1 MRLWYNANR
10 VSVIVQSTG
19 LLQKPYRYNSPGALA
34 FAKLIKNKPAVF
46 GLMVILIAIM
56 IAILGANIRKDNSLM
71 ANEMLL
77 PIAAQKPGFKV
88 SMLKV
93 SKGKDIEHA
102 GFFKQLF
109 FGGAENPNRYIP
121 ISKYRIKGDEI
132 YYTEYSG
139 DEENPLP
146 ETKIKLVQVAFGAD
160 AISNSIN
167 HDKMSIVAP
176 DGKKTVML
184 RDQLIE
190 MIKKNYIST
199 ETYWL
204 GTDKYGRDLM
214 SRILAGTIISLSV
227 GLIAVFI
234 SLLVGIFMGAVA
246 GYFGGSIDAAITWL
260 INVIWSIPTL
270 LLVISITLILG
281 KGFSQIFIAVGLTM
295 WVEVARITRGQ
306 FLSLREK
313 EFVEAAKALG
323 YRPFRIIFKH
333 ILPNAWSPLIVI
345 SAGNFANA
353 ILIEAG
359 LSFLG
364 VGAQPPMPSW
374 GNMIKEHYSY
384 IVLDKAYL
392 ALAPGCAI
400 MLLVLAFTLLGN
412 GLRDAL
418 DTRSVN

>member
-1 MRLWYNANR
+1 MLK
-10 VSVIVQSTG
+10 S
-19 LLQKPYRYNSPGALA
+19 KSPGALA
-34 FAKLIKNKPAVF
+34 FAKLIKNKPAIF
-46 GLMVILIAIM
+46 GLVVILLAVLV
-56 IAILGANIRKDNSLM
+56 AILGANIRKDKTLM

-88 SMLKV
+88 TMLKIN
-93 SKGKDIEHA
+93 KGKAIQTANFIE
-102 GFFKQLF
+102 QLF
-109 FGGAENPNRYIP
+109 FGGAQNPYKYIP
-121 ISKYRIKGDEI
+121 INKYRFNGDEI
-132 YYTEYSG
+132 FYNEYSG
-139 DEENPLP
+139 QGEQLLP
-146 ETKIKLVQVAFGAD
+146 ELKIKMVQAAFG
-160 AISNSIN
+160 ISASVYNSNNQTITYTN
-167 HDKMSIVAP
+167 KNGIQQSISRKAL
-176 DGKKTVML
+176 KKI
-184 RDQLIE
+184 IE
-190 MIKKNYIST
+190 NTNIST
-199 ETYWL
+199 EKYVL
-204 GTDKYGRDLM
+204 GTDKYGRDLL
-214 SRILAGTIISLSV
+214 SRIFAGTIISLSV

-246 GYFGGSIDAAITWL
+246 GYYGGKTDAIITWF

-270 LLVISITLILG
+270 LLVISITLLLG

-313 EFVEAAKALG
+313 EFVEAARALG
-323 YRPFRIIFKH
+323 YKPFRIIFKH

-345 SAGNFANA
+345 SASNFANA

-374 GNMIKEHYSY
+374 GNMIKEHYGY

>member
-1 MRLWYNANR
+1 MIK
-10 VSVIVQSTG
+10 S
-19 LLQKPYRYNSPGALA
+19 KSPGALA

-46 GLMVILIAIM
+46 GLFVIMLAILV
-56 IAILGANIRKDNSLM
+56 AILGANIRKDKTAM

-88 SMLKV
+88 TMLMIN
-93 SKGKDIEHA
+93 KGNTIEA
-102 GFFKQLF
+102 SNFFNQLF
-109 FGGAENPNRYIP
+109 FGGNENPNKYIP
-121 ISKYRIKGDEI
+121 ISKYRFKDDEI
-132 YYTEYSG
+132 YFNEYSG
-139 DEENPLP
+139 DDENPLP
-146 ETKIKLVQVAFGAD
+146 EQKIKMVQVLYGVSLSKYERNEKLIVYLD
-160 AISNSIN
+160 QSGKEQAISSNALGEI
-167 HDKMSIVAP
+167 
-176 DGKKTVML
+176 
-184 RDQLIE
+184 
-190 MIKKNYIST
+190 IKKSHIKN
-199 ETYWL
+199 EKYWL
-204 GTDKYGRDLM
+204 GTDKYGRDLL
-214 SRILAGTIISLSV
+214 SRIFAGTIISLSV

-234 SLLVGIFMGAVA
+234 SLLVGIFMGAIA
-246 GYFGGSIDAAITWL
+246 GYYGGSVDGVITWF

-270 LLVISITLILG
+270 LLVISITLLLG

-306 FLSLREK
+306 FMSLREK
-313 EFVEAAKALG
+313 EFVEASRALG
-323 YRPFRIIFKH
+323 YKPFRIIFKH

-345 SAGNFANA
+345 SASNFANA

-374 GNMIKEHYSY
+374 GNMIKEHYGY

>member
-1 MRLWYNANR
+1 
-10 VSVIVQSTG
+10 
-19 LLQKPYRYNSPGALA
+19 LLKSKSPGALA

-46 GLMVILIAIM
+46 GLVVILLAILV
-56 IAILGANIRKDNSLM
+56 AILGANIRKDKTLM

-88 SMLKV
+88 KMLKV
-93 SKGKDIEHA
+93 NKGKEIESA
-102 GFFKQLF
+102 NFFEHLF
-109 FGGAENPNRYIP
+109 FGGTENPYKYIP
-121 ISKYRIKGDEI
+121 ISKFRFKDDELI
-132 YYTEYSG
+132 YNEFSG
-139 DEENPLP
+139 DSENPLP
-146 ETKIKLVQVAFGAD
+146 ELKIKMVQVVYGVD
-160 AISNSIN
+160 NSI
-167 HDKMSIVAP
+167 HDAKNQQISFTDSEAHKQIISRLA
-176 DGKKTVML
+176 L
-184 RDQLIE
+184 EELIQ
-190 MIKKNYIST
+190 KNNIST
-199 ETYWL
+199 EKYIL
-204 GTDKYGRDLM
+204 GTDKYGRDLL
-214 SRILAGTIISLSV
+214 SRIFAGTIISLSV

-246 GYFGGSIDAAITWL
+246 GYYGGKVDAIITWF

-270 LLVISITLILG
+270 LLVISITLLLG

-313 EFVEAAKALG
+313 EFVEAARALG
-323 YRPFRIIFKH
+323 FKPFRIIFKH

-345 SAGNFANA
+345 SASNFANA

-374 GNMIKEHYSY
+374 GNMIKEHYGY

>member
-1 MRLWYNANR
+1 MLK
-10 VSVIVQSTG
+10 S
-19 LLQKPYRYNSPGALA
+19 KSPGALA
-34 FAKLIKNKPAVF
+34 FAKLIKNKPAIF
-46 GLMVILIAIM
+46 GLVVILLAVLV
-56 IAILGANIRKDNSLM
+56 AILGANIRKDKTLM

-88 SMLKV
+88 TMLKIN
-93 SKGKDIEHA
+93 KGKAIETA
-102 GFFKQLF
+102 NFIEQLF
-109 FGGAENPNRYIP
+109 FGGAQNPYKYIP
-121 ISKYRIKGDEI
+121 INKYRFNGDEI
-132 YYTEYSG
+132 FYNEYSG
-139 DEENPLP
+139 QGEQLLP
-146 ETKIKLVQVAFGAD
+146 ELKIKMVQAAFG
-160 AISNSIN
+160 ISASVYNSNNQTITYTN
-167 HDKMSIVAP
+167 KNGIQQSISQQTL
-176 DGKKTVML
+176 KKI
-184 RDQLIE
+184 IE
-190 MIKKNYIST
+190 NTNIST
-199 ETYWL
+199 EKYVL
-204 GTDKYGRDLM
+204 GTDKYGRDLL
-214 SRILAGTIISLSV
+214 SRIFAGTIISLSV

-246 GYFGGSIDAAITWL
+246 GYYGGKTDAIITWF

-270 LLVISITLILG
+270 LLVISITLLLG

-313 EFVEAAKALG
+313 EFVEAARALG
-323 YRPFRIIFKH
+323 YKPFRIIFKH

-345 SAGNFANA
+345 SASNFANA

-374 GNMIKEHYSY
+374 GNMIKEHYGY

>member
-1 MRLWYNANR
+1 
-10 VSVIVQSTG
+10 
-19 LLQKPYRYNSPGALA
+19 LLKSKSPGALA

-46 GLMVILIAIM
+46 GLVVILLAILV
-56 IAILGANIRKDNSLM
+56 AILGANIRKDKTLM

-88 SMLKV
+88 TMLKV
-93 SKGKDIEHA
+93 NKGKEIESA
-102 GFFKQLF
+102 NFFEHLF
-109 FGGAENPNRYIP
+109 FGGTENPYKYIP
-121 ISKYRIKGDEI
+121 ISKFRFKDDELI
-132 YYTEYSG
+132 YNEYSG
-139 DEENPLP
+139 DSENTLP
-146 ETKIKLVQVAFGAD
+146 ELKIKMVQVVYGVD
-160 AISNSIN
+160 NSI
-167 HDKMSIVAP
+167 HDAKNQQISFTDSEAHKQIISRLA
-176 DGKKTVML
+176 L
-184 RDQLIE
+184 EELIQ
-190 MIKKNYIST
+190 KNNIST
-199 ETYWL
+199 EKYVL
-204 GTDKYGRDLM
+204 GTDKYGRDLL
-214 SRILAGTIISLSV
+214 SRIFAGTIISLSV

-246 GYFGGSIDAAITWL
+246 GYYGGKVDAIITWF

-270 LLVISITLILG
+270 LLVISITLLLG

-313 EFVEAAKALG
+313 EFVEAARALG
-323 YRPFRIIFKH
+323 FKPFRIIFKH

-345 SAGNFANA
+345 SASNFANA

-374 GNMIKEHYSY
+374 GNMIKEHYGY

>member
-1 MRLWYNANR
+1 
-10 VSVIVQSTG
+10 
-19 LLQKPYRYNSPGALA
+19 LLKSKSPGALA

-46 GLMVILIAIM
+46 GLVVILLAILV
-56 IAILGANIRKDNSLM
+56 AILGANIRKDKTLM

-88 SMLKV
+88 KMLKV
-93 SKGKDIEHA
+93 NKGKEIESA
-102 GFFKQLF
+102 NFFEHLF
-109 FGGAENPNRYIP
+109 FGGTENPYKYIP
-121 ISKYRIKGDEI
+121 ISKFRFKDDELI
-132 YYTEYSG
+132 YNEYSG
-139 DEENPLP
+139 DSENTLP
-146 ETKIKLVQVAFGAD
+146 ELKIKMVQVVYGVD
-160 AISNSIN
+160 NSI
-167 HDKMSIVAP
+167 HDAKNQQISFTDREGHKQIISRLA
-176 DGKKTVML
+176 L
-184 RDQLIE
+184 EELIQ
-190 MIKKNYIST
+190 KSNIST
-199 ETYWL
+199 EKYVL
-204 GTDKYGRDLM
+204 GTDKYGRDLL
-214 SRILAGTIISLSV
+214 SRIFAGTIISLSV

-246 GYFGGSIDAAITWL
+246 GYYGGKVDAIITWF

-270 LLVISITLILG
+270 LLVISITLLLG

-313 EFVEAAKALG
+313 EFVEAARALG
-323 YRPFRIIFKH
+323 FKPFRIIFKH

-345 SAGNFANA
+345 SASNFANA

-374 GNMIKEHYSY
+374 GNMIKEHYGY

>member
-1 MRLWYNANR
+1 
-10 VSVIVQSTG
+10 
-19 LLQKPYRYNSPGALA
+19 LQKSKSPGALA

-46 GLMVILIAIM
+46 GLGVIILAILV
-56 IAILGANIRKDNSLM
+56 AILGANIRKDKTLM

-88 SMLKV
+88 TMLKV
-93 SKGKDIEHA
+93 YKGKAIERA
-102 GFFKQLF
+102 NFFEQLF
-109 FGGAENPNRYIP
+109 FGGAENPYKYIP
-121 ISKYRIKGDEI
+121 INKYRFNGDNLF
-132 YYTEYSG
+132 YNEYS
-139 DEENPLP
+139 DEGEQLLP
-146 ETKIKLVQVAFGAD
+146 ELNITMVQVAFGINVFEFD
-160 AISNSIN
+160 SNSQMISFVN
-167 HDKMSIVAP
+167 VNGQKQSISQQALEELV
-176 DGKKTVML
+176 
-184 RDQLIE
+184 Q
-190 MIKKNYIST
+190 KNNITNEKYV
-199 ETYWL
+199 L
-204 GTDKYGRDLM
+204 GTDTYGRDLL
-214 SRILAGTIISLSV
+214 SRIFAGTIISLSV

-234 SLLVGIFMGAVA
+234 SLLVGIFMGAIA
-246 GYFGGSIDAAITWL
+246 GYYGGRTDAIITWF

-270 LLVISITLILG
+270 LLVISITLLLG

-313 EFVEAAKALG
+313 EFVEAARALG
-323 YRPFRIIFKH
+323 YKPFRIIFKH

-345 SAGNFANA
+345 SASNFANA

-374 GNMIKEHYSY
+374 GNMIKEHYGY

>member
-1 MRLWYNANR
+1 
-10 VSVIVQSTG
+10 
-19 LLQKPYRYNSPGALA
+19 LLKSKSPGALA

-46 GLMVILIAIM
+46 GLVVILLAILIAV
-56 IAILGANIRKDNSLM
+56 LGAHLRKDKTLM

-88 SMLKV
+88 KMLRVQKPK
-93 SKGKDIEHA
+93 SIYQSGYIDL
-102 GFFKQLF
+102 LF
-109 FGGAENPNRYIP
+109 FGGVENQYKYIP
-121 ISKYRIKGDEI
+121 ISSYNFVGDELI
-132 YYTEYSG
+132 YKEYG
-139 DEENPLP
+139 GEENINLP
-146 ETKIKLVQVAFGAD
+146 ELKIKMGLVAFGSSKVVYNHSTQQINYTNENGQQKS
-160 AISNSIN
+160 ISRKSLIN
-167 HDKMSIVAP
+167 
-176 DGKKTVML
+176 
-184 RDQLIE
+184 LIE
-190 MIKKNYIST
+190 TEHIKVEKYL
-199 ETYWL
+199 L
-204 GTDKYGRDLM
+204 GTDKYGRDLL
-214 SRILAGTIISLSV
+214 SRILAGTLISLSV

-234 SLLVGIFMGAVA
+234 SLLVGVFMGAIA
-246 GYFGGSIDAAITWL
+246 GYYGGKVDAIITWF

-270 LLVISITLILG
+270 LLVISITILLG

-313 EFVEAAKALG
+313 EFVEAARALG
-323 YRPFRIIFKH
+323 YKPFRIIFKH

-345 SAGNFANA
+345 SASNFANA

-374 GNMIKEHYSY
+374 GNMIKEHYGY

>member
-1 MRLWYNANR
+1 
-10 VSVIVQSTG
+10 
-19 LLQKPYRYNSPGALA
+19 LLKSKSPGALA

-46 GLMVILIAIM
+46 GLGVIILAILV
-56 IAILGANIRKDNSLM
+56 AILGANIRKDKTLM

-77 PIAAQKPGFKV
+77 PIAAQKPGFQV
-88 SMLKV
+88 AILKV
-93 SKGKDIEHA
+93 NKGKSNESSH
-102 GFFKQLF
+102 FFTQLL
-109 FGGAENPNRYIP
+109 FGGTENPYKYIP
-121 ISKYRIKGDEI
+121 ISKYRFEG
-132 YYTEYSG
+132 EYIFYEEYGGES
-139 DEENPLP
+139 ENPLP
-146 ETKIKLVQVAFGAD
+146 ELKIKMIKVAYATNISTYDSKNQVITFV
-160 AISNSIN
+160 NN
-167 HDKMSIVAP
+167 N
-176 DGKKTVML
+176 GKKQTIARQAL
-184 RDQLIE
+184 EDI
-190 MIKKNYIST
+190 IKKLNISS
-199 ETYWL
+199 EKYWL
-204 GTDKYGRDLM
+204 GTDKYGRDLL
-214 SRILAGTIISLSV
+214 SRIFAGTIISLSV

-246 GYFGGSIDAAITWL
+246 GYYGGRIDAIITWF

-270 LLVISITLILG
+270 LLVISITLLLG

-313 EFVEAAKALG
+313 EFVEAARALG
-323 YRPFRIIFKH
+323 YKPFRIIFKH

-345 SAGNFANA
+345 SASNFANA

-374 GNMIKEHYSY
+374 GNMIKEHYGY

-392 ALAPGCAI
+392 ALAPGSAI

>member
-1 MRLWYNANR
+1 MLN
-10 VSVIVQSTG
+10 S
-19 LLQKPYRYNSPGALA
+19 KSPGALA
-34 FAKLIKNKPAVF
+34 LAKLIKNKPAVF
-46 GLMVILIAIM
+46 GLVVILLAVLV
-56 IAILGANIRKDNSLM
+56 AILGANIRKDKTLM

-88 SMLKV
+88 TMLKIN
-93 SKGKDIEHA
+93 KGKAIESTN
-102 GFFKQLF
+102 FFEQLF
-109 FGGAENPNRYIP
+109 FGGAENPYKYIP
-121 ISKYRIKGDEI
+121 INKYRLHGDTLF
-132 YYTEYSG
+132 YNEYSG
-139 DEENPLP
+139 EGEQLLP
-146 ETKIKLVQVAFGAD
+146 ELNIKMVQVAFGSSTSSVYD
-160 AISNSIN
+160 SNN
-167 HDKMSIVAP
+167 
-176 DGKKTVML
+176 
-184 RDQLIE
+184 QLISY
-190 MIKKNYIST
+190 IDKNGHQQRISRQALEKIIENT
-199 ETYWL
+199 NISAEKYLL
-204 GTDKYGRDLM
+204 GTDKYGRDLL

-246 GYFGGSIDAAITWL
+246 GYYGGRTDAIITWF

-270 LLVISITLILG
+270 LLVISITLLLG

-313 EFVEAAKALG
+313 EFVEAARALG
-323 YRPFRIIFKH
+323 YKPFRIIFKH

-345 SAGNFANA
+345 SASNFANA

-374 GNMIKEHYSY
+374 GNMIKEHYGY

>member
-1 MRLWYNANR
+1 MLK
-10 VSVIVQSTG
+10 S
-19 LLQKPYRYNSPGALA
+19 KSPGALA
-34 FAKLIKNKPAVF
+34 FTKLLKNKPAVF
-46 GLMVILIAIM
+46 GLVVILLAILT
-56 IAILGANIRKDNSLM
+56 AILGANIRKDKTLM

-77 PIAAQKPGFKV
+77 PIAAQKPGFEVK
-88 SMLKV
+88 MLKV
-93 SKGKDIEHA
+93 LNGKTINQKN
-102 GFFKQLF
+102 FFNLLF
-109 FGGAENPNRYIP
+109 FGGRENLYKYIP
-121 ISKYRIKGDEI
+121 ISKYRFVGDEI
-132 YYTEYSG
+132 LYNDYSG
-139 DEENPLP
+139 DPKNLMPEQKMKMVTAVYAIAKSNYDEKSKEISFIYENGKNKSIRQQ
-146 ETKIKLVQVAFGAD
+146 EIIKI
-160 AISNSIN
+160 IESN
-167 HDKMSIVAP
+167 
-176 DGKKTVML
+176 
-184 RDQLIE
+184 IE
-190 MIKKNYIST
+190 T
-199 ETYWL
+199 ETYFL
-204 GTDKYGRDLM
+204 GTDKYGRDLL
-214 SRILAGTIISLSV
+214 SRLLAGTIISLSV

-234 SLLVGIFMGAVA
+234 SLLVGVFMGAVA
-246 GYFGGSIDAAITWL
+246 GYYGGRVDAIITWF

-270 LLVISITLILG
+270 LLVISITLLLG

-313 EFVEAAKALG
+313 EFVEAARALG
-323 YRPFRIIFKH
+323 YKPFRIIFKH

-345 SAGNFANA
+345 SASNFANA

-374 GNMIKEHYSY
+374 GNMIKEHYGY

-418 DTRSVN
+418 DTRSIN

>member
-1 MRLWYNANR
+1 MLK
-10 VSVIVQSTG
+10 S
-19 LLQKPYRYNSPGALA
+19 KSPGTLA
-34 FAKLIKNKPAVF
+34 FTKLLKNKPAVF
-46 GLMVILIAIM
+46 GLVVILLAILT
-56 IAILGANIRKDNSLM
+56 AILGANIRKDKTLM

-77 PIAAQKPGFKV
+77 PIAAQKPGFEVK
-88 SMLKV
+88 MLKV
-93 SKGKDIEHA
+93 LNGKTINEKN
-102 GFFKQLF
+102 FFNLLF
-109 FGGAENPNRYIP
+109 FGGRENLYKYIP
-121 ISKYRIKGDEI
+121 ISKYRFVGDEI
-132 YYTEYSG
+132 LYNDYSG
-139 DEENPLP
+139 DPKNLMPEQKMKMVTAVYAIAKSNYDEKSKEISFIYENGKNKSIRQQ
-146 ETKIKLVQVAFGAD
+146 EIIKI
-160 AISNSIN
+160 IESN
-167 HDKMSIVAP
+167 
-176 DGKKTVML
+176 
-184 RDQLIE
+184 IE
-190 MIKKNYIST
+190 T
-199 ETYWL
+199 ETYFL
-204 GTDKYGRDLM
+204 GTDKYGRDLL
-214 SRILAGTIISLSV
+214 SRLLAGTIISLSV

-234 SLLVGIFMGAVA
+234 SLLVGVFMGAVA
-246 GYFGGSIDAAITWL
+246 GYYGGRVDAIITWF

-270 LLVISITLILG
+270 LLVISITLLLG

-313 EFVEAAKALG
+313 EFVEAARALG
-323 YRPFRIIFKH
+323 YKPFRIIFKH

-345 SAGNFANA
+345 SASNFANA

-374 GNMIKEHYSY
+374 GNMIKEHYGY

-418 DTRSVN
+418 DTRSIN

>member
-1 MRLWYNANR
+1 MFK
-10 VSVIVQSTG
+10 S
-19 LLQKPYRYNSPGALA
+19 KSPGALA

-46 GLMVILIAIM
+46 GLVVILLAILV
-56 IAILGANIRKDNSLM
+56 AILGANIRKDKTLM

-77 PIAAQKPGFKV
+77 PIAAQKPGFEV
-88 SMLKV
+88 IMLKLNRA
-93 SKGKDIEHA
+93 KDVENA
-102 GFFKQLF
+102 SFFEQLF
-109 FGGAENPNRYIP
+109 FGSTENPYKYIP
-121 ISKYRIKGDEI
+121 ISNYRFKGDELF
-132 YYTEYSG
+132 YNEFS
-139 DEENPLP
+139 DDSDNPLP
-146 ETKIKLVQVAFGAD
+146 ELNIKMVHVAYGKDVLVLD
-160 AISNSIN
+160 SKN
-167 HDKMSIVAP
+167 
-176 DGKKTVML
+176 
-184 RDQLIE
+184 QLISFEDKNGHKQSISQQALEE
-190 MIKKNYIST
+190 MIKNTNIST
-199 ETYWL
+199 EKYVL
-204 GTDKYGRDLM
+204 GTDKYGRDLL
-214 SRILAGTIISLSV
+214 SRIFAGTIISLSV

-246 GYFGGSIDAAITWL
+246 GYFGGRVDTIITWF

-270 LLVISITLILG
+270 LLVISITLLLG

-313 EFVEAAKALG
+313 EFVEAARALG
-323 YRPFRIIFKH
+323 YKPFKIIFKH

-345 SAGNFANA
+345 SASNFANA

-374 GNMIKEHYSY
+374 GNMIKEHYGY

>member
-1 MRLWYNANR
+1 MQN
-10 VSVIVQSTG
+10 S
-19 LLQKPYRYNSPGALA
+19 KSPGALA
-34 FAKLIKNKPAVF
+34 FAKLLKNKPAVF
-46 GLMVILIAIM
+46 GLAIILLAM
-56 IAILGANIRKDNSLM
+56 LIAILGANIRKDKTLM

-88 SMLKV
+88 TMLKV
-93 SKGKDIEHA
+93 YKGKNIEAA
-102 GFFKQLF
+102 GFFSQLF
-109 FGGAENPNRYIP
+109 FGGTENSYKYIP
-121 ISKYRIKGDEI
+121 ISEYRFVGDAI
-132 YYTEYSG
+132 LYNEYSG
-139 DEENPLP
+139 DTATLLP
-146 ETKIKLVQVAFGAD
+146 ELKIKMVNVVF
-160 AISNSIN
+160 AIASSSYDEKTQSISYTN
-167 HDKMSIVAP
+167 ETAQIKSISQKEIIAI
-176 DGKKTVML
+176 
-184 RDQLIE
+184 IE
-190 MIKKNYIST
+190 DTNINDEK
-199 ETYWL
+199 YWF
-204 GTDKYGRDLM
+204 GTDKYGRDLL
-214 SRILAGTIISLSV
+214 SRLLAGTIISLSV

-234 SLLVGIFMGAVA
+234 SLLVGIFMGAIA
-246 GYFGGSIDAAITWL
+246 GYYGGRVDAIITWF

-270 LLVISITLILG
+270 LLVISITLLLG

-306 FLSLREK
+306 FISLREK
-313 EFVEAAKALG
+313 EFVEAARALG
-323 YRPFRIIFKH
+323 YKPFRIIFKH

-345 SAGNFANA
+345 SASNFANA

-374 GNMIKEHYSY
+374 GNMIKEHYGY

>member
-1 MRLWYNANR
+1 M
-10 VSVIVQSTG
+10 
-19 LLQKPYRYNSPGALA
+19 QKSKSPGALA

-46 GLMVILIAIM
+46 GLGVIILAILV
-56 IAILGANIRKDNSLM
+56 AILGANIRKDKTLM

-88 SMLKV
+88 TMLKV
-93 SKGKDIEHA
+93 YKGKAIESA
-102 GFFKQLF
+102 NFFEQLF
-109 FGGAENPNRYIP
+109 FGGAENPYKYIP
-121 ISKYRIKGDEI
+121 INKYRFNGDNLF
-132 YYTEYSG
+132 YNEYSG
-139 DEENPLP
+139 EGEQLLP
-146 ETKIKLVQVAFGAD
+146 ELNITMVQVAFGINVSEFD
-160 AISNSIN
+160 SNSQMISFVN
-167 HDKMSIVAP
+167 VNGQKQSISQQA
-176 DGKKTVML
+176 L
-184 RDQLIE
+184 EELIQ
-190 MIKKNYIST
+190 KNNISI
-199 ETYWL
+199 EKYVL
-204 GTDKYGRDLM
+204 GTDKYGRDLL
-214 SRILAGTIISLSV
+214 SRIFAGTIISLSV

-234 SLLVGIFMGAVA
+234 SLLVGIFMGAIA
-246 GYFGGSIDAAITWL
+246 GYYGGRTDAIITWF

-270 LLVISITLILG
+270 LLVISITLLLG

-313 EFVEAAKALG
+313 EFVEAARALG
-323 YRPFRIIFKH
+323 YKPFRIIFKH

-345 SAGNFANA
+345 SASNFANA

-374 GNMIKEHYSY
+374 GNMIKEHYGY

>member
-1 MRLWYNANR
+1 MLK
-10 VSVIVQSTG
+10 S
-19 LLQKPYRYNSPGALA
+19 KSPGALA

-46 GLMVILIAIM
+46 GLVVILLAIL
-56 IAILGANIRKDNSLM
+56 IAILGANIRKDKTLM

-88 SMLKV
+88 TMLKIN
-93 SKGKDIEHA
+93 KGKSIESA
-102 GFFKQLF
+102 NFFEQLF
-109 FGGAENPNRYIP
+109 FGGAENPYKYIP
-121 ISKYRIKGDEI
+121 INKYRFNGDKLF
-132 YYTEYSG
+132 YNEYSAAG
-139 DEENPLP
+139 EELLP
-146 ETKIKLVQVAFGAD
+146 ELNVKMVQVAFGASASVYD
-160 AISNSIN
+160 SN
-167 HDKMSIVAP
+167 K
-176 DGKKTVML
+176 
-184 RDQLIE
+184 QLISYTDKNGQQQSISRQALE
-190 MIKKNYIST
+190 KMIENTNINAEKYV
-199 ETYWL
+199 L
-204 GTDKYGRDLM
+204 GTDKYGRDLL
-214 SRILAGTIISLSV
+214 SRIFAGTIISLSV

-234 SLLVGIFMGAVA
+234 SLLVGIFMGAIA
-246 GYFGGSIDAAITWL
+246 GYYGGRVDAIITWF

-270 LLVISITLILG
+270 LLVISITLLLG
-281 KGFSQIFIAVGLTM
+281 KGFSQIFVAVGLTM

-313 EFVEAAKALG
+313 EFVEAARALG
-323 YRPFRIIFKH
+323 YKPFRIIFKH

-345 SAGNFANA
+345 SASNFANA

-374 GNMIKEHYSY
+374 GNMIKEHYGY

>member
-1 MRLWYNANR
+1 MLK
-10 VSVIVQSTG
+10 S
-19 LLQKPYRYNSPGALA
+19 KSPGALA
-34 FAKLIKNKPAVF
+34 FAKLIKNKPAIF
-46 GLMVILIAIM
+46 GLVVILLAVLV
-56 IAILGANIRKDNSLM
+56 AILGANIRKDKTLM

-88 SMLKV
+88 TMLKIN
-93 SKGKDIEHA
+93 KGKAIETA
-102 GFFKQLF
+102 NFIEQLF
-109 FGGAENPNRYIP
+109 FGGAQNPYKYIP
-121 ISKYRIKGDEI
+121 INKYRFNVDEI
-132 YYTEYSG
+132 FYNEYSG
-139 DEENPLP
+139 QGEQLLP
-146 ETKIKLVQVAFGAD
+146 ELKIKMVQAAYG
-160 AISNSIN
+160 ISASVYNSNNQTITYTN
-167 HDKMSIVAP
+167 KNGIQQSISQQTL
-176 DGKKTVML
+176 KKI
-184 RDQLIE
+184 IE
-190 MIKKNYIST
+190 NTNIST
-199 ETYWL
+199 EKYVL
-204 GTDKYGRDLM
+204 GTDKYGRDLL
-214 SRILAGTIISLSV
+214 SRIFAGTIISLSV

-246 GYFGGSIDAAITWL
+246 GYYGGKTDAIITWF

-270 LLVISITLILG
+270 LLVISITLLLG

-313 EFVEAAKALG
+313 EFVEAARALG
-323 YRPFRIIFKH
+323 YKPFRIIFKH

-345 SAGNFANA
+345 SASNFANA

-374 GNMIKEHYSY
+374 GNMIKEHYGY

>member
-1 MRLWYNANR
+1 
-10 VSVIVQSTG
+10 
-19 LLQKPYRYNSPGALA
+19 LLKSKSPGALA
-34 FAKLIKNKPAVF
+34 FAKLIKNKPAIF
-46 GLMVILIAIM
+46 GLVVILLAVLV
-56 IAILGANIRKDNSLM
+56 AILGANIRKDKTLM

-88 SMLKV
+88 TMLKIN
-93 SKGKDIEHA
+93 KGKAIETA
-102 GFFKQLF
+102 NFIEQLF
-109 FGGAENPNRYIP
+109 FGGAQNPYKYIP
-121 ISKYRIKGDEI
+121 INKYRFNGDEI
-132 YYTEYSG
+132 FYNEYSG
-139 DEENPLP
+139 QGEQLLP
-146 ETKIKLVQVAFGAD
+146 ELKIKMVQAAYG
-160 AISNSIN
+160 ISASVYNSNNQTITYTN
-167 HDKMSIVAP
+167 KNGIQQSISQQTL
-176 DGKKTVML
+176 KKI
-184 RDQLIE
+184 IE
-190 MIKKNYIST
+190 NTNIST
-199 ETYWL
+199 EKYVL
-204 GTDKYGRDLM
+204 GTDKYGRDLL
-214 SRILAGTIISLSV
+214 SRIFAGTIISLSV

-246 GYFGGSIDAAITWL
+246 GYYGGKTDAIITWF

-270 LLVISITLILG
+270 LLVISITLLLG

-313 EFVEAAKALG
+313 EFVEAARALG
-323 YRPFRIIFKH
+323 YKPFRIIFKH

-345 SAGNFANA
+345 SASNFANA

-374 GNMIKEHYSY
+374 GNMIKEHYGY

>member
-1 MRLWYNANR
+1 
-10 VSVIVQSTG
+10 
-19 LLQKPYRYNSPGALA
+19 LQKSKSPGALA

-46 GLMVILIAIM
+46 GLGVIILAILV
-56 IAILGANIRKDNSLM
+56 AFLGANIRKDKTLM

-88 SMLKV
+88 TMLKV
-93 SKGKDIEHA
+93 YKGKAIESA
-102 GFFKQLF
+102 NFFEQLF
-109 FGGAENPNRYIP
+109 FGGAENPYKYIP
-121 ISKYRIKGDEI
+121 INKYRFNGDNLF
-132 YYTEYSG
+132 YNEYSG
-139 DEENPLP
+139 EGEQLLP
-146 ETKIKLVQVAFGAD
+146 ELNIKMVQVAFGINVSEFD
-160 AISNSIN
+160 SNSQMISFIN
-167 HDKMSIVAP
+167 VNGQKQSISQQA
-176 DGKKTVML
+176 L
-184 RDQLIE
+184 EELIQ
-190 MIKKNYIST
+190 KNNISI
-199 ETYWL
+199 EKYVL
-204 GTDKYGRDLM
+204 GTDKYGRDLL
-214 SRILAGTIISLSV
+214 SRIFAGTIISLSV

-234 SLLVGIFMGAVA
+234 SLLVGIFMGAIA
-246 GYFGGSIDAAITWL
+246 GYYGGRTDAIITWF

-270 LLVISITLILG
+270 LLVISITLLLG

-313 EFVEAAKALG
+313 EFVEAARALG
-323 YRPFRIIFKH
+323 YKPFRIIFKH

-345 SAGNFANA
+345 SASNFANA

-374 GNMIKEHYSY
+374 GNMIKEHYGY

>member
-1 MRLWYNANR
+1 MLK
-10 VSVIVQSTG
+10 S
-19 LLQKPYRYNSPGALA
+19 KSPGALA

-46 GLMVILIAIM
+46 GLVVILLAILV
-56 IAILGANIRKDNSLM
+56 AILGANIRKDKTLM

-88 SMLKV
+88 TMLKIN
-93 SKGKDIEHA
+93 KGKEIEGA
-102 GFFKQLF
+102 NFFEQLL
-109 FGGAENPNRYIP
+109 FGGSENPYKYIP
-121 ISKYRIKGDEI
+121 ISKFRFKDDKLI
-132 YYTEYSG
+132 YNEYSG
-139 DEENPLP
+139 DSEHPLP
-146 ETKIKLVQVAFGAD
+146 ELKIKMVKVVYGVDNSVYDSKNQYISYAD
-160 AISNSIN
+160 KNGEKQSISQQ
-167 HDKMSIVAP
+167 A
-176 DGKKTVML
+176 L
-184 RDQLIE
+184 EELIQ
-190 MIKKNYIST
+190 KNNIST
-199 ETYWL
+199 EKYVL
-204 GTDKYGRDLM
+204 GTDKYGRDLL
-214 SRILAGTIISLSV
+214 SRIFAGTIISLSV

-246 GYFGGSIDAAITWL
+246 GYYGGKVDAIITWF

-270 LLVISITLILG
+270 LLVISITLLLG

-313 EFVEAAKALG
+313 EFVEAARALG
-323 YRPFRIIFKH
+323 FKPFRIIFKH

-345 SAGNFANA
+345 SASNFANA

-374 GNMIKEHYSY
+374 GNMIKEHYGY

>member
-1 MRLWYNANR
+1 MLK
-10 VSVIVQSTG
+10 S
-19 LLQKPYRYNSPGALA
+19 KSPGALA
-34 FAKLIKNKPAVF
+34 FAKLIKNKPAIF
-46 GLMVILIAIM
+46 GLVVILLAVLV
-56 IAILGANIRKDNSLM
+56 AILGANIRKDKTLM

-88 SMLKV
+88 TMLKIN
-93 SKGKDIEHA
+93 KGKAIEPA
-102 GFFKQLF
+102 NFIEQLF
-109 FGGAENPNRYIP
+109 FGGAQNPYKCIP
-121 ISKYRIKGDEI
+121 INKYRFNADEI
-132 YYTEYSG
+132 FYNEYSG
-139 DEENPLP
+139 QGEQLLP
-146 ETKIKLVQVAFGAD
+146 ELKIKMVQAAFG
-160 AISNSIN
+160 ISASVYNSNNQTITYTN
-167 HDKMSIVAP
+167 KNGIQQSISHQTL
-176 DGKKTVML
+176 KKI
-184 RDQLIE
+184 IE
-190 MIKKNYIST
+190 NTNIST
-199 ETYWL
+199 EKYVL
-204 GTDKYGRDLM
+204 GTDKYGRDLL
-214 SRILAGTIISLSV
+214 SRIFAGTIISLSV

-246 GYFGGSIDAAITWL
+246 GYYGGKTDAIITWF

-270 LLVISITLILG
+270 LLVISITLLLG

-313 EFVEAAKALG
+313 EFVEAARALG
-323 YRPFRIIFKH
+323 YKPFRIIFKH

-345 SAGNFANA
+345 SASNFANA

-374 GNMIKEHYSY
+374 GNMIKEHYGY

>member
-1 MRLWYNANR
+1 
-10 VSVIVQSTG
+10 
-19 LLQKPYRYNSPGALA
+19 LQKSKSPGALA

-46 GLMVILIAIM
+46 GLGVIILAILV
-56 IAILGANIRKDNSLM
+56 AILGANIRKDKTLM

-88 SMLKV
+88 TMLKV
-93 SKGKDIEHA
+93 YKGKAIESA
-102 GFFKQLF
+102 NFFEQLF
-109 FGGAENPNRYIP
+109 FGGAENPYKYIP
-121 ISKYRIKGDEI
+121 INKYRFNGDNLF
-132 YYTEYSG
+132 YNEYSG
-139 DEENPLP
+139 EGEQLLP
-146 ETKIKLVQVAFGAD
+146 ELNITMVQVAFGINVSEFD
-160 AISNSIN
+160 SNSQMISFVN
-167 HDKMSIVAP
+167 VNGQKQSISQQA
-176 DGKKTVML
+176 L
-184 RDQLIE
+184 EELIQ
-190 MIKKNYIST
+190 KNNISI
-199 ETYWL
+199 EKYVL
-204 GTDKYGRDLM
+204 GTDKYGRDLL
-214 SRILAGTIISLSV
+214 SRIFAGTIISLSV

-234 SLLVGIFMGAVA
+234 SLLVGIFMGAIA
-246 GYFGGSIDAAITWL
+246 GYYGGRTDAIITWF

-270 LLVISITLILG
+270 LLVISITLLLG

-313 EFVEAAKALG
+313 EFVEAARALG
-323 YRPFRIIFKH
+323 YKPFRIIFKH

-345 SAGNFANA
+345 SASNFANA

-374 GNMIKEHYSY
+374 GNMIKEHYGY

>member
-1 MRLWYNANR
+1 
-10 VSVIVQSTG
+10 
-19 LLQKPYRYNSPGALA
+19 LLKSKSPGALA

-46 GLMVILIAIM
+46 GLVVILLAVLV
-56 IAILGANIRKDNSLM
+56 AILGANIRKDKTLM

-88 SMLKV
+88 TMLKIN
-93 SKGKDIEHA
+93 KGKAIETA
-102 GFFKQLF
+102 NFIEQLF
-109 FGGAENPNRYIP
+109 FGGAQNPYKYIP
-121 ISKYRIKGDEI
+121 INKYRFNGDEI
-132 YYTEYSG
+132 FYNEYSG
-139 DEENPLP
+139 QGEQLLP
-146 ETKIKLVQVAFGAD
+146 ELKIKMVQVAFG
-160 AISNSIN
+160 ISASKYNSNNQSIAYT
-167 HDKMSIVAP
+167 DKNGLQQSISRKAL
-176 DGKKTVML
+176 KKI
-184 RDQLIE
+184 IE
-190 MIKKNYIST
+190 NTNIST
-199 ETYWL
+199 EKYVL
-204 GTDKYGRDLM
+204 GTDKYGRDLL
-214 SRILAGTIISLSV
+214 SRIFAGTIISLSV

-246 GYFGGSIDAAITWL
+246 GYYGGKTDAIITWF

-270 LLVISITLILG
+270 LLVISITLLLG

-323 YRPFRIIFKH
+323 YKPFRIIFKH

-345 SAGNFANA
+345 SASNFANA

-374 GNMIKEHYSY
+374 GNMIKEHYGY

>member
-1 MRLWYNANR
+1 MIK
-10 VSVIVQSTG
+10 S
-19 LLQKPYRYNSPGALA
+19 KSPGALA

-46 GLMVILIAIM
+46 SLAIILIAI
-56 IAILGANIRKDNSLM
+56 IVAISGASIRKDKTMM

-88 SMLKV
+88 TILQIY
-93 SKGKDIEHA
+93 KGKNIEKTS
-102 GFFKQLF
+102 FYKQLF
-109 FGGAENPNRYIP
+109 FGGIENPYKYVP
-121 ISKYRIKGDEI
+121 ISHYRFVGDELW
-132 YYTEYSG
+132 YNEYSG
-139 DEENPLP
+139 DESALMP
-146 ETKIKLVQVAFGAD
+146 ELKVKLVTILFALSSSSFD
-160 AISNSIN
+160 NKSKSIIFTDIN
-167 HDKMSIVAP
+167 GQIQNKSQQELID
-176 DGKKTVML
+176 
-184 RDQLIE
+184 LIE
-190 MIKKNYIST
+190 KKQLKT
-199 ETYWL
+199 EKYWL
-204 GTDKYGRDLM
+204 GTDKYGRDLL
-214 SRILAGTIISLSV
+214 SRLLAGTIISLSV

-234 SLLVGIFMGAVA
+234 SLLVGIFMGAIA
-246 GYFGGSIDAAITWL
+246 GYYGGRVDAIITWF

-270 LLVISITLILG
+270 LLVISITLLLG

-313 EFVEAAKALG
+313 EFVEAARALG

-345 SAGNFANA
+345 SASNFANA

-374 GNMIKEHYSY
+374 GNMIKEHYGY

-400 MLLVLAFTLLGN
+400 MFLVLAFTLLGN

>member
-1 MRLWYNANR
+1 MLT
-10 VSVIVQSTG
+10 S
-19 LLQKPYRYNSPGALA
+19 KSPGALA
-34 FAKLIKNKPAVF
+34 FAKLVKNKPAIF
-46 GLMVILIAIM
+46 GLVVIILAVLV
-56 IAILGANIRKDNSLM
+56 AILGANIRKDKTLM

-88 SMLKV
+88 TMLKIN
-93 SKGKDIEHA
+93 KGKAIEKA
-102 GFFKQLF
+102 NFFKQLF
-109 FGGAENPNRYIP
+109 FGGTENPYKYIP
-121 ISKYRIKGDEI
+121 ISKFWFKDDKLI
-132 YYTEYSG
+132 YQEYS
-139 DEENPLP
+139 DDSENPLP
-146 ETKIKLVQVAFGAD
+146 KLFIHMTQVAYGAD
-160 AISNSIN
+160 NSFFDSTTKQISYKDKEGQQQSISQ
-167 HDKMSIVAP
+167 HA
-176 DGKKTVML
+176 L
-184 RDQLIE
+184 EELIR
-190 MIKKNYIST
+190 KNNISS
-199 ETYWL
+199 EKYVL
-204 GTDKYGRDLM
+204 GTDKYGRDVW

-246 GYFGGSIDAAITWL
+246 GYFGGRIDAIITWF

-270 LLVISITLILG
+270 LLVISITLLLG

-313 EFVEAAKALG
+313 EFVEAARALG
-323 YRPFRIIFKH
+323 YKPFRIIFKH

-345 SAGNFANA
+345 SASNFANA

-374 GNMIKEHYSY
+374 GNMIKEHYGY

>member
-1 MRLWYNANR
+1 M
-10 VSVIVQSTG
+10 
-19 LLQKPYRYNSPGALA
+19 QKSKSPGALA

-46 GLMVILIAIM
+46 GLGVIILAILV
-56 IAILGANIRKDNSLM
+56 AFLGANIRKDKTLM

-88 SMLKV
+88 TMLKV
-93 SKGKDIEHA
+93 YKGKAIESA
-102 GFFKQLF
+102 NFFEQLF
-109 FGGAENPNRYIP
+109 FGGAENPYKYIP
-121 ISKYRIKGDEI
+121 INKYRFNGDNLF
-132 YYTEYSG
+132 YNEYSG
-139 DEENPLP
+139 EGEQLLP
-146 ETKIKLVQVAFGAD
+146 ELNIKMVQVAFGINVSEFD
-160 AISNSIN
+160 SNSQMISFIN
-167 HDKMSIVAP
+167 VNGQKQSISQQA
-176 DGKKTVML
+176 L
-184 RDQLIE
+184 EELIQ
-190 MIKKNYIST
+190 KNNISI
-199 ETYWL
+199 EKYVL
-204 GTDKYGRDLM
+204 GTDKYGRDLL
-214 SRILAGTIISLSV
+214 SRIFAGTIISLSV

-234 SLLVGIFMGAVA
+234 SLLVGIFMGAIA
-246 GYFGGSIDAAITWL
+246 GYYGGRTDAIITWF

-270 LLVISITLILG
+270 LLVISITLLLG

-313 EFVEAAKALG
+313 EFVEAARALG
-323 YRPFRIIFKH
+323 YKPFRIIFKH

-345 SAGNFANA
+345 SASNFANA

-374 GNMIKEHYSY
+374 GNMIKEHYGY

>member
-1 MRLWYNANR
+1 MISFVNVNGQK
-10 VSVIVQSTG
+10 QSISQQA
-19 LLQKPYRYNSPGALA
+19 LEELIQKN
-34 FAKLIKNKPAVF
+34 
-46 GLMVILIAIM
+46 
-56 IAILGANIRKDNSLM
+56 NIS
-71 ANEMLL
+71 
-77 PIAAQKPGFKV
+77 
-88 SMLKV
+88 
-93 SKGKDIEHA
+93 IE
-102 GFFKQLF
+102 
-109 FGGAENPNRYIP
+109 
-121 ISKYRIKGDEI
+121 KY
-132 YYTEYSG
+132 
-139 DEENPLP
+139 
-146 ETKIKLVQVAFGAD
+146 V
-160 AISNSIN
+160 
-167 HDKMSIVAP
+167 
-176 DGKKTVML
+176 
-184 RDQLIE
+184 
-190 MIKKNYIST
+190 
-199 ETYWL
+199 L
-204 GTDKYGRDLM
+204 GTDKYGRDLL
-214 SRILAGTIISLSV
+214 SRIFAGTIISLSV

-234 SLLVGIFMGAVA
+234 SLLVGIFMGAIA
-246 GYFGGSIDAAITWL
+246 GYYGGRTDAIITWF

-270 LLVISITLILG
+270 LLVISITLLLG

-313 EFVEAAKALG
+313 EFVEAARALG
-323 YRPFRIIFKH
+323 YKPFRIIFKH

-345 SAGNFANA
+345 SASNFANA

-374 GNMIKEHYSY
+374 GNMIKEHYGY

>member
-1 MRLWYNANR
+1 MIK
-10 VSVIVQSTG
+10 S
-19 LLQKPYRYNSPGALA
+19 KSPGALA

-46 GLMVILIAIM
+46 GLAIILIAI
-56 IAILGANIRKDNSLM
+56 IVAISGASIRKDKTMM

-88 SMLKV
+88 TILQIY
-93 SKGKDIEHA
+93 KGKNIEKTS
-102 GFFKQLF
+102 FYKQLF
-109 FGGAENPNRYIP
+109 FGGIENPYKYVP
-121 ISKYRIKGDEI
+121 ISHYRFVGDELW
-132 YYTEYSG
+132 YNEYSG
-139 DEENPLP
+139 DESALMP
-146 ETKIKLVQVAFGAD
+146 ELKVKLVTILFALSSSSFD
-160 AISNSIN
+160 NKSKSIIFTDIN
-167 HDKMSIVAP
+167 GQIQNKSQQELID
-176 DGKKTVML
+176 
-184 RDQLIE
+184 LIE
-190 MIKKNYIST
+190 NKQLKT
-199 ETYWL
+199 EKYWL
-204 GTDKYGRDLM
+204 GTDKYGRDLL
-214 SRILAGTIISLSV
+214 SRLLAGTIISLSV

-234 SLLVGIFMGAVA
+234 SLLVGIFMGAIA
-246 GYFGGSIDAAITWL
+246 GYYGGRVDAIITWF

-270 LLVISITLILG
+270 LLVISITLLLG

-313 EFVEAAKALG
+313 EFVEAARALG

-345 SAGNFANA
+345 SASNFANA

-374 GNMIKEHYSY
+374 GNMIKEHYGY

-400 MLLVLAFTLLGN
+400 MFLVLAFTLLGN

>member
-1 MRLWYNANR
+1 
-10 VSVIVQSTG
+10 
-19 LLQKPYRYNSPGALA
+19 LLKSKSPGALA
-34 FAKLIKNKPAVF
+34 FTKLLKNKPAVF
-46 GLMVILIAIM
+46 GLVVILLAILT
-56 IAILGANIRKDNSLM
+56 AILGANIRKDKTLM

-77 PIAAQKPGFKV
+77 PIAAQKPGFEVK
-88 SMLKV
+88 MLKV
-93 SKGKDIEHA
+93 LNGKTINQKN
-102 GFFKQLF
+102 FFNLLF
-109 FGGAENPNRYIP
+109 FGGRENLYKYIP
-121 ISKYRIKGDEI
+121 ISKYRFVGDEI
-132 YYTEYSG
+132 LYNDYSG
-139 DEENPLP
+139 DPKNLMPEQKMKMVTAVYAIAKSNYDEKSKEISFIYENGKNKSIRQQ
-146 ETKIKLVQVAFGAD
+146 EIIKI
-160 AISNSIN
+160 IESN
-167 HDKMSIVAP
+167 
-176 DGKKTVML
+176 
-184 RDQLIE
+184 IE
-190 MIKKNYIST
+190 T
-199 ETYWL
+199 ETYFL
-204 GTDKYGRDLM
+204 GTDKYGRDLL
-214 SRILAGTIISLSV
+214 SRLLAGTIISLSV

-234 SLLVGIFMGAVA
+234 SLLVGVFMGAVA
-246 GYFGGSIDAAITWL
+246 GYYGGRVDAIITWF

-270 LLVISITLILG
+270 LLVISITLLLG

-313 EFVEAAKALG
+313 EFVEAARALG
-323 YRPFRIIFKH
+323 YKPFRIIFKH

-345 SAGNFANA
+345 SASNFANA

-374 GNMIKEHYSY
+374 GNMIKEHYGY

-418 DTRSVN
+418 DTRSIN

>member
-1 MRLWYNANR
+1 
-10 VSVIVQSTG
+10 
-19 LLQKPYRYNSPGALA
+19 LLKSKSPGALA

-46 GLMVILIAIM
+46 GLVVILLAILV
-56 IAILGANIRKDNSLM
+56 AILGANIRKDKTLM

-88 SMLKV
+88 TMLKIN
-93 SKGKDIEHA
+93 KGKEIESA
-102 GFFKQLF
+102 NFFEHLF
-109 FGGAENPNRYIP
+109 FGGTENPYKYIP
-121 ISKYRIKGDEI
+121 ISKFRFKDDELI
-132 YYTEYSG
+132 YNEYSG
-139 DEENPLP
+139 DSENPLP
-146 ETKIKLVQVAFGAD
+146 ELKIKMVQVVYGVD
-160 AISNSIN
+160 NSI
-167 HDKMSIVAP
+167 HDAKNQQISFTDREGHKQIISRLA
-176 DGKKTVML
+176 L
-184 RDQLIE
+184 EELIQ
-190 MIKKNYIST
+190 KNNIST
-199 ETYWL
+199 EKYVL
-204 GTDKYGRDLM
+204 GTDKYGRDLL
-214 SRILAGTIISLSV
+214 SRIFAGTIISLSV

-246 GYFGGSIDAAITWL
+246 GYYGGKVDAIITWF

-270 LLVISITLILG
+270 LLVISITLLLG

-313 EFVEAAKALG
+313 EFVEAARALG
-323 YRPFRIIFKH
+323 FKPFRIIFKH

-345 SAGNFANA
+345 SASNFANA

-374 GNMIKEHYSY
+374 GNMIKEHYGY

>member
-1 MRLWYNANR
+1 
-10 VSVIVQSTG
+10 
-19 LLQKPYRYNSPGALA
+19 LLKSKSPGALA

-46 GLMVILIAIM
+46 GLVVILLAILV
-56 IAILGANIRKDNSLM
+56 AILGANIRKDKTLM

-88 SMLKV
+88 KMLKV
-93 SKGKDIEHA
+93 NKGKEIESA
-102 GFFKQLF
+102 NFFEHLF
-109 FGGAENPNRYIP
+109 FGGTENPYKYIP
-121 ISKYRIKGDEI
+121 ISKFRFKDDELI
-132 YYTEYSG
+132 YNEFSG
-139 DEENPLP
+139 DSENPLP
-146 ETKIKLVQVAFGAD
+146 ELKIKMVQVVYGVD
-160 AISNSIN
+160 NSI
-167 HDKMSIVAP
+167 HDAKNQQISFTDSEAHKQIISRLA
-176 DGKKTVML
+176 L
-184 RDQLIE
+184 EELIQ
-190 MIKKNYIST
+190 KNNIST
-199 ETYWL
+199 EKYVL
-204 GTDKYGRDLM
+204 GTDKYGRDLL
-214 SRILAGTIISLSV
+214 SRIFAGTIISLSV

-246 GYFGGSIDAAITWL
+246 GYYGGKVDAIITWF

-270 LLVISITLILG
+270 LLVISITLLLG

-313 EFVEAAKALG
+313 EFVEAARALG
-323 YRPFRIIFKH
+323 FKPFRIIFKH

-345 SAGNFANA
+345 SASNFANA

-374 GNMIKEHYSY
+374 GNMIKEHYGY

>member
-1 MRLWYNANR
+1 
-10 VSVIVQSTG
+10 
-19 LLQKPYRYNSPGALA
+19 LLKSKSPGALA
-34 FAKLIKNKPAVF
+34 FAKLIKNKPAIF
-46 GLMVILIAIM
+46 GLVVILLAVLV
-56 IAILGANIRKDNSLM
+56 AILGANIRKDKTLM

-88 SMLKV
+88 TMLKIN
-93 SKGKDIEHA
+93 KGKAIETA
-102 GFFKQLF
+102 NFIEQLF
-109 FGGAENPNRYIP
+109 FGGAQNPYKYIP
-121 ISKYRIKGDEI
+121 INKYRFNGDEI
-132 YYTEYSG
+132 FYNEYSG
-139 DEENPLP
+139 QGEQLLP
-146 ETKIKLVQVAFGAD
+146 ELKIKMVQAAFG
-160 AISNSIN
+160 ISASKYNSNNQTITYTN
-167 HDKMSIVAP
+167 KNGLQQSISQQTL
-176 DGKKTVML
+176 KKI
-184 RDQLIE
+184 IE
-190 MIKKNYIST
+190 NTNIST
-199 ETYWL
+199 EKYVL
-204 GTDKYGRDLM
+204 GTDKYGRDLL
-214 SRILAGTIISLSV
+214 SRIFAGTIISLSV

-234 SLLVGIFMGAVA
+234 SLLVGVFMGAVA
-246 GYFGGSIDAAITWL
+246 GYYGRKTDAIITWF

-270 LLVISITLILG
+270 LLVISITLLLG

-313 EFVEAAKALG
+313 EFVEAARALG
-323 YRPFRIIFKH
+323 YKPFRIIFKH

-345 SAGNFANA
+345 SASNFANA

-374 GNMIKEHYSY
+374 GNMIKEHYGY

>member
-1 MRLWYNANR
+1 MLK
-10 VSVIVQSTG
+10 S
-19 LLQKPYRYNSPGALA
+19 KSPGALA

-46 GLMVILIAIM
+46 GLVVILLAVLV
-56 IAILGANIRKDNSLM
+56 AILGANIRKDKTLM

-88 SMLKV
+88 TMLKIN
-93 SKGKDIEHA
+93 KGKAIETA
-102 GFFKQLF
+102 NFIEQLF
-109 FGGAENPNRYIP
+109 FGGAQNPYKYIP
-121 ISKYRIKGDEI
+121 INKYRFNGDEI
-132 YYTEYSG
+132 FYNEYSG
-139 DEENPLP
+139 QGEQLLP
-146 ETKIKLVQVAFGAD
+146 ELKIKMVQVAFG
-160 AISNSIN
+160 ISASKYNSNNQSIAYT
-167 HDKMSIVAP
+167 DKNGLQQSISRKAL
-176 DGKKTVML
+176 KKI
-184 RDQLIE
+184 IE
-190 MIKKNYIST
+190 NTNIST
-199 ETYWL
+199 EKYVL
-204 GTDKYGRDLM
+204 GTDKYGRDLL
-214 SRILAGTIISLSV
+214 SRIFAGTIISLSV

-246 GYFGGSIDAAITWL
+246 GYYGGKTDAIITWF

-270 LLVISITLILG
+270 LLVISITLLLG

-323 YRPFRIIFKH
+323 YKPFRIIFKH

-345 SAGNFANA
+345 SASNFANA

-374 GNMIKEHYSY
+374 GNMIKEHYGY

>member
-1 MRLWYNANR
+1 LPK
-10 VSVIVQSTG
+10 S
-19 LLQKPYRYNSPGALA
+19 KSPGALA

-46 GLMVILIAIM
+46 GLMVIILAILL
-56 IAILGANIRKDNSLM
+56 AILGANIRKDKTLM

-77 PIAAQKPGFKV
+77 SIAAQKPGFKV
-88 SMLKV
+88 CMLKIN
-93 SKGKDIEHA
+93 KGKEIEGA
-102 GFFKQLF
+102 NFFKQLF
-109 FGGAENPNRYIP
+109 FGGTENPYKYIP
-121 ISKYRIKGDEI
+121 IVKFRFKGDEL
-132 YYTEYSG
+132 YYVEYGG
-139 DEENPLP
+139 DHDSSLP
-146 ETKIKLVQVAFGAD
+146 ELKIKMVHVAYGTDVSVFD
-160 AISNSIN
+160 AMKQIILFEDKNGQNQSISLQALQ
-167 HDKMSIVAP
+167 DKIIHTNIGLEKYV
-176 DGKKTVML
+176 
-184 RDQLIE
+184 
-190 MIKKNYIST
+190 
-199 ETYWL
+199 L
-204 GTDKYGRDLM
+204 GTDKYGRDLL
-214 SRILAGTIISLSV
+214 SRIFAGTIISLSV

-234 SLLVGIFMGAVA
+234 SLLVGIFMGAIA
-246 GYFGGSIDAAITWL
+246 GYYGGKVDAIITWF

-270 LLVISITLILG
+270 LLVISITLLLG

-313 EFVEAAKALG
+313 EFVEAARALG
-323 YRPFRIIFKH
+323 YKPFRIIFKH

-345 SAGNFANA
+345 SASNFANA

-374 GNMIKEHYSY
+374 GNMIKEHYGY

-400 MLLVLAFTLLGN
+400 MFLVLAFTLLGN

>member
-1 MRLWYNANR
+1 MLK
-10 VSVIVQSTG
+10 S
-19 LLQKPYRYNSPGALA
+19 KSPGALA
-34 FAKLIKNKPAVF
+34 FAKLIKNKPAIF
-46 GLMVILIAIM
+46 GLVVILLAVLV
-56 IAILGANIRKDNSLM
+56 AILGANIRKDKTLM

-88 SMLKV
+88 TMLKIN
-93 SKGKDIEHA
+93 KGKAIQTANFIE
-102 GFFKQLF
+102 QLF
-109 FGGAENPNRYIP
+109 FGGAQNPYKYIP
-121 ISKYRIKGDEI
+121 INKYRFNGDEI
-132 YYTEYSG
+132 FYNEYSG
-139 DEENPLP
+139 QGEQLLP
-146 ETKIKLVQVAFGAD
+146 ELKIKMVQAAFG
-160 AISNSIN
+160 ISASVYNSNNQTITYTN
-167 HDKMSIVAP
+167 KNGIQQSISQQNL
-176 DGKKTVML
+176 KKI
-184 RDQLIE
+184 IE
-190 MIKKNYIST
+190 NTNIST
-199 ETYWL
+199 EKYVL
-204 GTDKYGRDLM
+204 GTDKYGRDLL
-214 SRILAGTIISLSV
+214 SRIFAGTIISLSV

-246 GYFGGSIDAAITWL
+246 GYYGGKTDAIITWF

-270 LLVISITLILG
+270 LLVISITLLLG

-313 EFVEAAKALG
+313 EFVEAARALG
-323 YRPFRIIFKH
+323 YKPFRIIFKH

-345 SAGNFANA
+345 SASNFANA

-374 GNMIKEHYSY
+374 GNMIKEHYGY

>member
-1 MRLWYNANR
+1 LPK
-10 VSVIVQSTG
+10 S
-19 LLQKPYRYNSPGALA
+19 KSPGALA

-46 GLMVILIAIM
+46 GLVVILLAVLV
-56 IAILGANIRKDNSLM
+56 AVLGANIRKDKTLM

-77 PIAAQKPGFKV
+77 PIAAQKPGFRV
-88 SMLKV
+88 TMLKIN
-93 SKGKDIEHA
+93 KGKAIESA
-102 GFFKQLF
+102 NFFEQLF
-109 FGGAENPNRYIP
+109 FGGAEKPYKYIP
-121 ISKYRIKGDEI
+121 INKYRFNGNELF
-132 YYTEYSG
+132 YNEYSG
-139 DEENPLP
+139 EGEQLLP
-146 ETKIKLVQVAFGAD
+146 ELKITMVQVAFGINVSEFD
-160 AISNSIN
+160 SNSQMISFIN
-167 HDKMSIVAP
+167 VNGQKQSISRQA
-176 DGKKTVML
+176 L
-184 RDQLIE
+184 EELIL
-190 MIKKNYIST
+190 NNNIST
-199 ETYWL
+199 EKYVL
-204 GTDKYGRDLM
+204 GTDKYGRDLL
-214 SRILAGTIISLSV
+214 SRIFAGTIISLSV

-246 GYFGGSIDAAITWL
+246 GYYGGRTDAIITWF

-270 LLVISITLILG
+270 LLVISITLLLG

-313 EFVEAAKALG
+313 EFVEAARALG
-323 YRPFRIIFKH
+323 YKPFRIIFKH

-345 SAGNFANA
+345 SASNFANA

-374 GNMIKEHYSY
+374 GNMIKEHYGY